1 EYASVGDQSGLF
13 AGNQGYDIYVGD
25 HTQLNGA
32 VIASTAD
39 AANNSL
45 NTGTLGWDDIQ
56 NKANY
61 IASSVGVSAGFSS
74 SKDQGDVR
82 HNTGGV
88 LPVMTNASGSA
99 SGTTR
104 SAVAD
109 GSITVRDT
117 GQQTQE
123 VSTLSRDTENANGHI
138 DKIFDKQKIEENQA
152 VAQAISQVGVQTM
165 QNVVM
170 QAQVNARSDALARL
184 SGTAE
189 YNKASPADQQ
199 KMLENSPE
207 YIAAEQKYGIG
218 SPFWTAGTAIS
229 GALAP
234 YLSLAVKAATTD
246 SKGNVNEV
254 ENITGHALAG
264 AVVAYLQGGSVSG
277 GAVGAAT
284 GELAAQLI
292 AKELYPGVKPENLTN
307 DQKANVSALST
318 LAAGLAGGVA
328 GNSSVATG
336 TGAVAGKTAVE
347 NNAEG
352 DLSEFEKDAEE
363 LRKKENEIFG
373 ALPDTENPELTHKV
387 VSPGLGPGVGVGAK
401 GSNGAQSTVNQGKL
415 NSQLLAEEV
424 ANGHA
429 YEKHVLERKEFSDLG
444 ISTKSQFQSFVEGI
458 VTNPEIERRQSVDGT
473 TYYLDNS
480 TKTIVI
486 RGQRGEAT
494 AFRPDKGGVGWDN
507 YINSQVPKK

>member
-1 EYASVGDQSGLF
+1 A
-13 AGNQGYDIYVGD
+13 
-25 HTQLNGA
+25 
-32 VIASTAD
+32 
-39 AANNSL
+39 
-45 NTGTLGWDDIQ
+45 
-56 NKANY
+56 
-61 IASSVGVSAGFSS
+61 
-74 SKDQGDVR
+74 
-82 HNTGGV
+82 GGV

-117 GQQTQE
+117 GQQTQD

-189 YNKASPADQQ
+189 YNNASPADQQ

-207 YIAAEQKYGIG
+207 NVAAEQKYGIG

-229 GALAP
+229 GALAGLTGGDMSQALAGGLAP

-246 SKGNVNEV
+246 AKGNVNEV

-277 GAVGAAT
+277 GAAGAAT

-328 GNSSVATG
+328 GNSSVAAG

-347 NNAEG
+347 NNAES
-352 DLSEFEKDAEE
+352 DLSKFEKDAEE

-373 ALPDTENPELTHKV
+373 GLPDTENPELTHNV
-387 VSPGLGPGVGVGAK
+387 VSPGLGPGIGVGVGAK
-401 GSNGAQSTVNQGKL
+401 GNESLAITAALTQQVADLRAALTGSAKTSGNVGVAQIDIPGIQTSMAASSRISVVSAEQQALGFVGEVPETFPSSIVPTASNPPQMLNRVVDSEAKILNNIAAKLGDNTSVSGTINLLTERAPCLSCSNTIELFKAKYPNITVN
-415 NSQLLAEEV
+415 V
-424 ANGHA
+424 FDNG
-429 YEKHVLERKEFSDLG
+429 G
-444 ISTKSQFQSFVEGI
+444 
-458 VTNPEIERRQSVDGT
+458 
-473 TYYLDNS
+473 
-480 TKTIVI
+480 VI
-486 RGQRGEAT
+486 RPT
-494 AFRPDKGGVGWDN
+494 KKGL
-507 YINSQVPKK
+507 